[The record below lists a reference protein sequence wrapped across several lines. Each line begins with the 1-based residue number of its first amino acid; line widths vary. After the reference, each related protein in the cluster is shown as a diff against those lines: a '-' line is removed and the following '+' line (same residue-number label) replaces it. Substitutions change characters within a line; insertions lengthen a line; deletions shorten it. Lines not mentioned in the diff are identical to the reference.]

1 MDINTIAAYLT
12 SGVGHLVAAGLLW
25 AVVAA
30 FKQWPWLVEKI
41 PLKTPWQKRA
51 VAAVL
56 ASLPA
61 IALAA
66 GSAAPL
72 KDILS
77 TAITAFLGAIG
88 IHHMIDTKKDPDA
101 ESTPVFSDKPLH

>member
-1 MDINTIAAYLT
+1 MDINTIASYLT
-12 SGVGHLVAAGLLW
+12 SGVGHLIAAGLLW
-25 AVVAA
+25 AVVAV
-30 FKQWPWLVEKI
+30 FKQWPWLVDKL

-66 GSAAPL
+66 ASDAPL

-77 TAITAFLGAIG
+77 TAIAAFFMSIG
-88 IHHMIDTKKDPDA
+88 IHHMIDTKSPA
-101 ESTPVFSDKPLH
+101 PATPSAQ